1 MWCLLFVAGRENA
14 AAMLAKVRTSCLVR
28 EEDGVD
34 DGDDDD
40 DDDVQ

>member
-1 MWCLLFVAGRENA
+1 MPTAGPA
-14 AAMLAKVRTSCLVR
+14 AICIDDYGDDEEEHDD

-40 DDDVQ
+40 YVADAGAW